1 MPKVLS
7 EADYHRVIT
16 YKKDLHMTNVA
27 IAEELQ
33 IRRQTV
39 AAIIKR
45 EAATGSPKVQIKGNK
60 RKTKSAITLRTP
72 QEMKRLRDASIAH
85 PFKTPKV
92 LKRELGIRC
101 SLATIKRRLRDV
113 HLNGRRSAT
122 KTFLTPEAKQK
133 RVQFAQLNRRLD
145 WKRVMFSDEVKIET
159 SAHGMTWVRRPP
171 GTRHDPKYVREVNR
185 QGRCSINVWGAITS
199 SGMLDLV
206 IIDGTVNQYN
216 YKDEILIPRVLP
228 YKATHDDMIFQHDGA
243 GPHRAN
249 TVIDWL
255 AENDIEVIKWPAQS
269 PDLNPIENLWNML
282 KEEVGPLNHLGP
294 GQKDELAEIVK
305 EAWDRLRNNNPRTLG
320 RLYGSMKRRLQQVIT
335 KKGGAIQ
342 Y

>member
-101 SLATIKRRLRDV
+101 SLATIKRRLRTVGSPIWTKASYQSIPDT
-113 HLNGRRSAT
+113 GR
-122 KTFLTPEAKQK
+122 
-133 RVQFAQLNRRLD
+133 
-145 WKRVMFSDEVKIET
+145 
-159 SAHGMTWVRRPP
+159 
-171 GTRHDPKYVREVNR
+171 
-185 QGRCSINVWGAITS
+185 
-199 SGMLDLV
+199 
-206 IIDGTVNQYN
+206 
-216 YKDEILIPRVLP
+216 
-228 YKATHDDMIFQHDGA
+228 
-243 GPHRAN
+243 
-249 TVIDWL
+249 
-255 AENDIEVIKWPAQS
+255 
-269 PDLNPIENLWNML
+269 
-282 KEEVGPLNHLGP
+282 
-294 GQKDELAEIVK
+294 
-305 EAWDRLRNNNPRTLG
+305 
-320 RLYGSMKRRLQQVIT
+320 
-335 KKGGAIQ
+335 
-342 Y
+342 